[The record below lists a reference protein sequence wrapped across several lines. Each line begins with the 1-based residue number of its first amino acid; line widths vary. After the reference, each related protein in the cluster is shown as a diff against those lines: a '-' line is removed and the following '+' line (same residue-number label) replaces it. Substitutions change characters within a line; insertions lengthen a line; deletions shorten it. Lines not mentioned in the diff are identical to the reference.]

1 MEILYPIVG
10 YTGRTIIGVV
20 LALVLATLGVV
31 LGRAVIVFLGLASW
45 GAFFSSFMAG
55 VSIGAGLGSLIAW
68 LWLRHTGRV
77 FIATLFLLAILGGA
91 LGGWGGYIYY
101 GVGYEVE
108 CCGRRTLVPQVFAVL
123 GATLGA
129 NLVALCFGVAGH
141 LFLRN
146 RRSISSNPIRTRT
159 LPDSF

>member
-1 MEILYPIVG
+1 MEIVNPILG
-10 YTGRTIIGVV
+10 YAGRTIIGVG
-20 LALVLATLGVV
+20 LALVLAVIGVV
-31 LGRAVIVFLGLASW
+31 LSRMAIVFLGLISW
-45 GAFFSSFMAG
+45 EAFFSSFMAG

-77 FIATLFLLAILGGA
+77 FTVTLLLLAILGGA

-108 CCGRRTLVPQVFAVL
+108 CCARKTIVPQAFAVL

-129 NLVALCFGVAGH
+129 NLMALCFGVTGQ
-141 LFLRN
+141 LVLRN
-146 RRSISSNPIRTRT
+146 RRST
-159 LPDSF
+159 